1 MLLAHWST
9 VKKVLFG
16 LMWGVIAIM
25 ALVVALLGTGTLSKR
40 DQVIA
45 ADPDKKTPAVYV
57 LQWVNTAPFDSAMW
71 MYVPAS
77 TTTTTAATTTTTT
90 TTVMAAT
97 PSMFKVD
104 ATSGDL
110 IVCNTT
116 GATRM
121 LDLSPVIDF
130 NDKTKNIVI
139 MFDVRSAEGTVK
151 FDYNL
156 DNKET
161 DKVLDIHYTKQ
172 GVDILRNKDGKKV
185 YENMVM
191 YSDLSLPVGALTK
204 MNTAYLRFRVI
215 LDRQDNVV
223 RLDMAII
230 EDLKSE
236 LSPEYMSLL
245 RDVPYTPANIFNR
258 FYLLQGPDAANY
270 FNRLMIMQVQRNNVP
285 YY

>member
-16 LMWGVIAIM
+16 LMWGFIAIM
-25 ALVVALLGTGTLSKR
+25 AVVVALLGTGTLSKR

-45 ADPDKKTPAVYV
+45 ANPDKNTPAVYV

-71 MYVPAS
+71 MYSPAP
-77 TTTTTAATTTTTT
+77 TTTSGLANIPP
-90 TTVMAAT
+90 VMATT

-104 ATSGDL
+104 STSGDL

-116 GATRM
+116 GATR
-121 LDLSPVIDF
+121 LIDLSQVIDF

-151 FDYNL
+151 FDYSLTN
-156 DNKET
+156 NET
-161 DKVLDIHYTKQ
+161 DNLLDIHYTKQ
-172 GVDILRNKDGKKV
+172 GVDILRNKDGRKI
-185 YENMVM
+185 YENMM
-191 YSDLSLPVGALTK
+191 YYDDLSLPDSTMAK
-204 MNTAYLRFRVI
+204 INTAYLRFRVI

-236 LSPEYMSLL
+236 FSPEYMSLL
-245 RDVPYTPANIFNR
+245 RDVPYTPANVFNR
-258 FYLLQGPDAANY
+258 FYLLQGPDSANY
-270 FNRLMIMQVQRNNVP
+270 FNRLMIMQVPRNNVP